1 MSESESVEVSLGQK
15 SLNSWIVDDI
25 KALTKEREDE
35 AFKRSSAGQA
45 LQRVERKQ
53 ASSTRLERPNTAGAS
68 SQSSKKLRV
77 PFNNFEGCLRRS
89 QFSALYDDP
98 ANYDPNFSKRPKTT
112 GQLGRIKNT
121 SYNAEATANEANGTN
136 GYELD
141 DNAAGV
147 VMIDVASASLSYET
161 NSHALD
167 TTMSADHRSRPK
179 TPGSLSHFKQ
189 DADKS
194 RTTIGDRGMG
204 NVNRPTTSEK
214 RRSTGL
220 YGTKSGNRKQLN
232 AQMLARCNSAP
243 EMELIP
249 RQVSGVTKFCTP
261 TWNTPLKK
269 GKSAAWGMGT
279 TSAWRSSVTNNEDV
293 AVSAL
298 EKKLGSF
305 KNDPNVA
312 AAVEAARASAL
323 ATAAS
328 DATEAEDDVSFS
340 VNVSRAFYRQQQQ
353 IYQRP
358 RLHGYHSHRDS
369 QLRALGKQRAGTS
382 LMTDGL
388 DDDMRSSSARNSLGV
403 SVSLEPTNTTASSST
418 EVESFPSIQ
427 AQVRDAV
434 AACVLKSPMEYS
446 STKKGAHPSTWE
458 EFTAAL
464 EVGSPG
470 PKPGSH
476 HLSSKRIMRDRE
488 TKRVVAN
495 NASEKQASGHSA
507 GASDDRIKEST
518 SPMQP
523 KLRRKG
529 THNAHLTNFMHRNQL
544 SANYFTK
551 GTLIDIRRSNKEIQA
566 QRLVS
571 ARERRRAQ
579 MLLVMEQK
587 TKAIGRH
594 DELVALS
601 ELRKRNIERGRCWIA
616 ALQTVSFARIL
627 RERSAERMKLIRSHN
642 RRARAADIIRRCWSR
657 KFSEKMLT
665 GTIRIRRAGGLTL
678 IIGLRIWRKGVKANL
693 LRKFLIENNGSKIW
707 IMKHFVAQIRKAQ
720 RCVRDFIA
728 TTRARIDN
736 LDLLWLRTERRV
748 RTEAVEPIMVEAQL
762 QHQAKVK
769 QLEKERLR
777 NSLHWRWHKTEM
789 KSKLI
794 FNRLD
799 GVEQKRQYDDTI
811 RKRGMK
817 KGRAASLYLG
827 GAMEAKKENSKKMRI
842 EQARDEAM
850 WNAMARD
857 PVPTKVRRQFIKTWM
872 RAERQRHIEEVDKQR
887 DEAMKSIIHEN
898 DVLDLLESKG
908 QAVSKRMAEKQLGC
922 LGKPQYPIFKLL
934 SNLSRRSTDHHT
946 KFWVRIEEMIRD
958 DVEKGMAR
966 IMSSGR
972 ADTVIGRAVAMG
984 AL

>member
-1 MSESESVEVSLGQK
+1 
-15 SLNSWIVDDI
+15 
-25 KALTKEREDE
+25 
-35 AFKRSSAGQA
+35 
-45 LQRVERKQ
+45 
-53 ASSTRLERPNTAGAS
+53 
-68 SQSSKKLRV
+68 
-77 PFNNFEGCLRRS
+77 
-89 QFSALYDDP
+89 
-98 ANYDPNFSKRPKTT
+98 
-112 GQLGRIKNT
+112 
-121 SYNAEATANEANGTN
+121 
-136 GYELD
+136 
-141 DNAAGV
+141 
-147 VMIDVASASLSYET
+147 
-161 NSHALD
+161 
-167 TTMSADHRSRPK
+167 
-179 TPGSLSHFKQ
+179 
-189 DADKS
+189 
-194 RTTIGDRGMG
+194 
-204 NVNRPTTSEK
+204 
-214 RRSTGL
+214 
-220 YGTKSGNRKQLN
+220 
-232 AQMLARCNSAP
+232 
-243 EMELIP
+243 
-249 RQVSGVTKFCTP
+249 
-261 TWNTPLKK
+261 
-269 GKSAAWGMGT
+269 
-279 TSAWRSSVTNNEDV
+279 
-293 AVSAL
+293 
-298 EKKLGSF
+298 
-305 KNDPNVA
+305 
-312 AAVEAARASAL
+312 
-323 ATAAS
+323 
-328 DATEAEDDVSFS
+328 
-340 VNVSRAFYRQQQQ
+340 
-353 IYQRP
+353 
-358 RLHGYHSHRDS
+358 
-369 QLRALGKQRAGTS
+369 
-382 LMTDGL
+382 
-388 DDDMRSSSARNSLGV
+388 
-403 SVSLEPTNTTASSST
+403 
-418 EVESFPSIQ
+418 
-427 AQVRDAV
+427 
-434 AACVLKSPMEYS
+434 
-446 STKKGAHPSTWE
+446 
-458 EFTAAL
+458 
-464 EVGSPG
+464 
-470 PKPGSH
+470 
-476 HLSSKRIMRDRE
+476 
-488 TKRVVAN
+488 
-495 NASEKQASGHSA
+495 
-507 GASDDRIKEST
+507 
-518 SPMQP
+518 MQP